1 MSEKTEYLRSQILSI
16 FHEKKMNSLQLS
28 IIVYRQMSNITFANM
43 KIKSKKITKTFMMIL
58 GIVTILSA
66 PISAS
71 GLLSEEEKN
80 QVRAEMKVIVDNMDL
95 NQDQRDQIKALREKN
110 QSAVQSI
117 KESDLSQSDKEK
129 KMKKKMKEM
138 RKNSDKMMKSI
149 LTKEQYKEFKKKRK
163 SIARRIILG

>member
-80 QVRAEMKVIVDNMDL
+80 QVRAEMKVVVDNMDL

-129 KMKKKMKEM
+129 KMKEM
-138 RKNSDKMMKSI
+138 RKSSDKMMKSI